1 MKNKLNSERKLRKKK
16 KALTFTVISH
26 QMEVSDVE
34 FFAKFG
40 TFLKEPKAQLCEP
53 WKSQVESNKF
63 QKLSFLTFMLSV

>member
-1 MKNKLNSERKLRKKK
+1 MKNKLNSERKLKKK

-40 TFLKEPKAQLCEP
+40 TFLKEPKAQLCKP
-53 WKSQVESNKF
+53 
-63 QKLSFLTFMLSV
+63 

>member
-53 WKSQVESNKF
+53 
-63 QKLSFLTFMLSV
+63 